1 MQPNYPIMMTN
12 IKALIISLFTLL
24 LPLCIKAQIGTLFNY
39 TKNLSSSFVQQVY
52 QDRQGFIWVSTAN
65 GLNRYD
71 GYTFQTYTA
80 DNGLPIDN
88 ITCVIQDKNNLIY
101 VGTSSGLY
109 VKLKDKFVCVT
120 NKDTGEELS
129 AYINCFCF
137 SPDGNIVFS
146 TSGRGIWQLT
156 DVDKAKNIIDGI
168 NESKYVKDI
177 LFDHKGMLWASADKY
192 GIISYRLTGSDA
204 NKKYVL
210 TNKFPAGE
218 NSPYSS
224 ICIDKSGNLYL
235 GYLKGGVYVMNS
247 SRKGF
252 TLIPSTFNVTVST
265 LKARNDGNIY
275 IGTNGDGVKVL
286 NPRNG
291 EIRPAR
297 IASTQLDVNK
307 TKVGSIAID
316 RNQNLWLGLYQKGV
330 FMQSPVRSPFHCLGI
345 NQPSGNQI
353 GQQCVMAIYRQK
365 NGTLWIACDQDG
377 LYALDSNYQLIR
389 HYAPSSIGGN
399 RKSDEVPTTVL
410 TITED
415 NSGRLWVGSYTDGC
429 GWFDPQTG
437 KYHRASFSYGNAQ
450 SVFDIRADYLGRL
463 WIGTLGDG
471 LKCYDIEHDKLTEYK
486 HDYRRSDCLHNN
498 YILEMGMS
506 PDKKILYVGTSI
518 GLSCLDL
525 PSNSWTKVFKSNKI
539 LDRESITEICQ
550 VNNDE
555 IWIGTAIGMYN
566 YNLKTHALRK
576 YGTKDGLPDCHV
588 AAIES
593 DNQGVL
599 WISTSNGLCR
609 FNTKDGKT
617 RNFYVSDGLQGN
629 EYNSGVSFHDPD
641 SDLLFFGG
649 TLGISYFNPPKSIP
663 EPTKLKVT
671 LTGMFRGSERVQS
684 YMKSGNYVICED
696 AIAFSDEFHFS
707 HEDNTLAFTF
717 STLTYSDVEHIRFA
731 YSINGDEEVIL
742 PAGENRI
749 TLSRMSPGDYNF
761 RVVAINNGVRSQEK
775 TFKVIIHN
783 PWYFTPLAKVIY
795 LLLVIAAIWWY
806 IRLQRIRNRER
817 LLIQEHIHKEELNE
831 QKLRFF
837 INISHEIRTPMTLI
851 VTPLLQLIRE
861 DNDPHRQSVYE
872 IMKRNAERIL
882 HLVNQI
888 LDLRKIDKGQMIMQM
903 RETDLIDFTADILK
917 TFQPQATSKKIN
929 IEFEHESE
937 KLPVWIDRSQFDKI
951 IINLMSNAMKYTPVC
966 GIVKVTITSDDK
978 NVTISV
984 FDNGE
989 QIPEQSLE
997 RIFERFYQAASLTNQ
1012 TKTGTGVGLDL
1023 TRSLVQLHHGTII
1036 VRNVEDG
1043 VEFVV
1048 TIPLGREHLSK
1059 EELALHEEQKAE
1071 EVSSILE
1078 QEVANSAE
1086 AESIEEDL
1094 TPTLSPKPSTPSS
1107 KRPTIVVVEDD
1118 DEIRSYLVTE
1128 LESTYR
1134 VLSFNDG
1141 ADALP
1146 IILREIP
1153 ALVISDVMMPQ
1164 MDGNTLC
1171 AKIKS
1176 NVNTNHIPVILLTA
1190 KTRDEDRLESLETGA
1205 DQYFTKPFNMDIL
1218 RRSIAN
1224 LIASRRLMENK
1235 FTGKEDH
1242 SEQID
1247 DIEVE
1252 SADDKLLNRI
1262 LAVVNANLSNSD
1274 LNIDM
1279 ICSEVGISR
1288 VHLHRKMKE
1297 LTNQTPHDF
1306 IRNLRLKQAARLLSR
1321 KGQNITEVMY
1331 RCGFNSTTSFSTMF
1345 KKMYGLSPRE
1355 YMKEHAE

>member
-1 MQPNYPIMMTN
+1 MMTN
-12 IKALIISLFTLL
+12 LKALIISLFTLL

-80 DNGLPIDN
+80 DNGLPIDY

-177 LFDHKGMLWASADKY
+177 LFDQKGMLWASADKY

-210 TNKFPAGE
+210 ANKFPAGE

-498 YILEMGMS
+498 YILEMDMS

-539 LDRESITEICQ
+539 LDRESITGICQ

-555 IWIGTAIGMYN
+555 IWIGTAIGLYN

-663 EPTKLKVT
+663 EPTK
-671 LTGMFRGSERVQS
+671 
-684 YMKSGNYVICED
+684 
-696 AIAFSDEFHFS
+696 
-707 HEDNTLAFTF
+707 
-717 STLTYSDVEHIRFA
+717 
-731 YSINGDEEVIL
+731 
-742 PAGENRI
+742 
-749 TLSRMSPGDYNF
+749 SRSP
-761 RVVAINNGVRSQEK
+761 
-775 TFKVIIHN
+775 
-783 PWYFTPLAKVIY
+783 
-795 LLLVIAAIWWY
+795 
-806 IRLQRIRNRER
+806 
-817 LLIQEHIHKEELNE
+817 
-831 QKLRFF
+831 
-837 INISHEIRTPMTLI
+837 
-851 VTPLLQLIRE
+851 
-861 DNDPHRQSVYE
+861 
-872 IMKRNAERIL
+872 
-882 HLVNQI
+882 
-888 LDLRKIDKGQMIMQM
+888 
-903 RETDLIDFTADILK
+903 
-917 TFQPQATSKKIN
+917 
-929 IEFEHESE
+929 
-937 KLPVWIDRSQFDKI
+937 
-951 IINLMSNAMKYTPVC
+951 
-966 GIVKVTITSDDK
+966 
-978 NVTISV
+978 
-984 FDNGE
+984 
-989 QIPEQSLE
+989 
-997 RIFERFYQAASLTNQ
+997 
-1012 TKTGTGVGLDL
+1012 
-1023 TRSLVQLHHGTII
+1023 
-1036 VRNVEDG
+1036 
-1043 VEFVV
+1043 
-1048 TIPLGREHLSK
+1048 
-1059 EELALHEEQKAE
+1059 
-1071 EVSSILE
+1071 
-1078 QEVANSAE
+1078 
-1086 AESIEEDL
+1086 
-1094 TPTLSPKPSTPSS
+1094 
-1107 KRPTIVVVEDD
+1107 
-1118 DEIRSYLVTE
+1118 
-1128 LESTYR
+1128 
-1134 VLSFNDG
+1134 
-1141 ADALP
+1141 
-1146 IILREIP
+1146 
-1153 ALVISDVMMPQ
+1153 
-1164 MDGNTLC
+1164 
-1171 AKIKS
+1171 
-1176 NVNTNHIPVILLTA
+1176 
-1190 KTRDEDRLESLETGA
+1190 
-1205 DQYFTKPFNMDIL
+1205 
-1218 RRSIAN
+1218 
-1224 LIASRRLMENK
+1224 
-1235 FTGKEDH
+1235 
-1242 SEQID
+1242 
-1247 DIEVE
+1247 
-1252 SADDKLLNRI
+1252 
-1262 LAVVNANLSNSD
+1262 
-1274 LNIDM
+1274 
-1279 ICSEVGISR
+1279 
-1288 VHLHRKMKE
+1288 
-1297 LTNQTPHDF
+1297 
-1306 IRNLRLKQAARLLSR
+1306 
-1321 KGQNITEVMY
+1321 
-1331 RCGFNSTTSFSTMF
+1331 
-1345 KKMYGLSPRE
+1345 
-1355 YMKEHAE
+1355 